1 MFEWVHYQFPSR
13 VYFERD
19 ATHKIGTMVR
29 DIGNRVLVL
38 AVQEDLSNPDELAV
52 IKTSLEKHTTG
63 AIVYDDM
70 LEKPGL
76 EELDT
81 AAYFAKQCNA
91 DVILAFGSR
100 TTFHA
105 ARAIALLS
113 TNDLFAGDL
122 NDAAMPLK
130 KPPHPVINVPVG
142 PSMGEESTPGFSIYN
157 RDTQSA
163 YHGYDTRLFPAMIF
177 IDPNIS
183 TGMTTGDLSR
193 AGIAVMSA
201 AVETILSKKSNEIT
215 NSIALR
221 SLELITRNLTTLANE
236 PSNNA
241 ARMNVAMASMLC
253 GMAHS
258 NSLLGLGYS
267 IAAAT
272 ANLTNIDFFM
282 AMAILLP
289 HIMEYNLTT
298 SAGNMYRSR
307 GRWTR
312 TSRTS
317 RLLRRPSRPWRA
329 CARFISSSRFP
340 SGSRSSRSPRR
351 ICPTSPARPC
361 RFPTSRTH
369 RESWTATRSRRSS
382 SRLTDARP
390 CGLPQSREFQ
400 LPPRIG
406 RYVWPDGSS
415 ILR

>member
-1 MFEWVHYQFPSR
+1 MFDWVHYQFPSR

-105 ARAIALLS
+105 ARAISLLS

-122 NDAAMPLK
+122 NESTMPLK

-157 RDTQSA
+157 KDTRSA
-163 YHGYDTRLFPAMIF
+163 FHGYDTRLFPAMIF

-258 NSLLGLGYS
+258 NSLLGLGYA

-298 SAGNMYRSR
+298 SAGKYVQIARALDEDIKDITVIEAAIKAVEGVR
-307 GRWTR
+307 KIYLELKIPQ
-312 TSRTS
+312 
-317 RLLRRPSRPWRA
+317 RLSE
-329 CARFISSSRFP
+329 FEISKTDLPDIAGQAVSIPYISN
-340 SGSRSSRSPRR
+340 SPRELDR
-351 ICPTSPARPC
+351 NEIET
-361 RFPTSRTH
+361 
-369 RESWTATRSRRSS
+369 
-382 SRLTDARP
+382 
-390 CGLPQSREFQ
+390 
-400 LPPRIG
+400 
-406 RYVWPDGSS
+406 
-415 ILR
+415 ILIAAY